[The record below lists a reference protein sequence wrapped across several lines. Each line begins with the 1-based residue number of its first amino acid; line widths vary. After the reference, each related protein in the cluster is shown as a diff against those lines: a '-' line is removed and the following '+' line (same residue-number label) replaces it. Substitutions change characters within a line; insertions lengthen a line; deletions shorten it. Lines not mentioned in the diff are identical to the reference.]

1 MHTMLDNFCWK
12 TFLKRNFCCYLQ
24 KLPLVNGNYT
34 RCHWLLVPVGSK
46 FLYTKLHR
54 LSNGIF
60 CWMHSFKKLCWKP
73 WFMWCLL
80 LLYVRIPIQ
89 QILHVLLTL
98 DYEFVNYLVNWFLYL
113 GCDIIGWFMSPG
125 EVHRYINIS
134 IAGSEQLCIEKLCC
148 WLIWDVRMNFALYT
162 KEIKYQ
168 ATSLKWPTYVPS
180 AELSLWF
187 SRNCSQVITSH
198 VQL

>member
-98 DYEFVNYLVNWFLYL
+98 DYEFVNYLVNWFLLPWLWHHRMIYVTGRSSQIYQHFHSWVWATL
-113 GCDIIGWFMSPG
+113 YRETLLLVDLRRTNEFRV
-125 EVHRYINIS
+125 VH
-134 IAGSEQLCIEKLCC
+134 
-148 WLIWDVRMNFALYT
+148 
-162 KEIKYQ
+162 
-168 ATSLKWPTYVPS
+168 
-180 AELSLWF
+180 
-187 SRNCSQVITSH
+187 
-198 VQL
+198 